1 VSARAIHLSK
11 PSGEAALATFKAIRI
26 DKAEKG
32 TTAALVPFD
41 EAELMEGD
49 VTVRVEWST
58 LNYKDGLAVT
68 GKAPVVRRFPM
79 IAGIDF
85 AGTVEHSSHPQWKA
99 GDRVVCN
106 GWGMGETH
114 LGAYAEK
121 ARVKGDWL
129 VRLPDGMSAR
139 DAMAIGT
146 AGYTAMLAV
155 LALEQH
161 GLTPASGPIAVTGAA
176 GGVGSVAI
184 AVLAKLG
191 YHVIASTGRMSEAD
205 YLKSLGAA
213 EVIDRNELAGAAKP
227 LARERWAGAVDS
239 VGSTTLANLL
249 SMTKYR
255 GAVAACGLAGGMDLP
270 TSVAPFILRGVCLLG
285 IDSVM
290 CPIEVRKIAWKRLAS
305 DLESR
310 KLAEITQEINLDEVI
325 GVASR
330 ILAGQVR
337 GRIVVKIS

>member
-1 VSARAIHLSK
+1 M
-11 PSGEAALATFKAIRI
+11 ATFKAIRI

-32 TTAALVPFD
+32 TSVALTQFD
-41 EAELMEGD
+41 EAELMDGD
-49 VTVRVEWST
+49 VTVAVEWST
-58 LNYKDGLAVT
+58 VNYKDGLAVT

-79 IAGIDF
+79 IAGIDL
-85 AGTVEHSSHPQWKA
+85 AGTVTQSSHPDWKA
-99 GDRVVCN
+99 GDKVICN

-129 VRLPDGMSAR
+129 VRLPEGLSAR

-146 AGYTAMLAV
+146 AGYTAMLSV
-155 LALEQH
+155 LALEKH
-161 GLTPASGPIAVTGAA
+161 GLTPKDGPVVVTGAA

-184 AVLAKLG
+184 ALLSKLG

-205 YLKSLGAA
+205 YLKDLGAA
-213 EVIDRNELAGAAKP
+213 EVIDRAELSGPAKP
-227 LARERWAGAVDS
+227 LAKERWAGGIDS

-255 GAVAACGLAGGMDLP
+255 GAIAACGLAAGMDLP
-270 TSVAPFILRGVCLLG
+270 SSVAPFILRGVCLYG

-290 CPIEVRKIAWKRLAS
+290 CPIALRKQAWERLAS
-305 DLESR
+305 DLDHA

-325 GVASR
+325 A
-330 ILAGQVR
+330 AGARVLEGKVR
-337 GRIVVKIS
+337 GRIVVKIV